1 MFQIDWSGC
10 QMFKDAIDQI
20 KDDEYIDGLHRQING
35 LKNDIEIVDQQNLS
49 IMKTAEKYKRK
60 TEKLEQQ
67 NKRYREVINN
77 INEKAILYGV
87 DEQVYEAIQEA
98 IRALECEE

>member
-1 MFQIDWSGC
+1 
-10 QMFKDAIDQI
+10 MFKDVIDQM
-20 KDDEYIDGLHRQING
+20 KDDEYIDKLHRQING
-35 LKNDIEIVDQQNLS
+35 LKNDIEMVDQQNLS

-77 INEKAILYGV
+77 INEKEILYGV